1 MIIVEDFDAG
11 LVLQAIHKEQRHRR
25 STACPPCSSPMLNHP
40 DFDTFDL
47 SHLRTGIMAGSP
59 CPPETMREVM
69 DKMYMKEI
77 TICYG
82 LTETSPVFT
91 QTSADDDIEHKC
103 ETGGAQAPARGR
115 ARHRP
120 RPTATCAGWESRASC
135 AARATTS

>member
-1 MIIVEDFDAG
+1 MFIAE
-11 LVLQAIHKEQRHRR
+11 
-25 STACPPCSSPMLNHP
+25 LNHP
-40 DFDTFDL
+40 DFDSFDL

-69 DKMYMKEI
+69 ERMNMRDV

-103 ETGGAQAPARGR
+103 ETVGRQAPACGR
-115 ARHRP
+115 ARDRSV
-120 RPTATCAGWESRASC
+120 RQGTSASRGSTGSC